1 MEKKEH
7 SPQAIRLKQ
16 FIDKT
21 GLTHTEFGRQCGFSS
36 PRAMQAI
43 YTDGNI
49 PTAKSLNK
57 IIARFP
63 QLNYDWVLMGYGEMI
78 TKPFVNQPST
88 DSSNKSTTSS
98 FNQINKKLAA
108 NDLAVN
114 ELGVDVAAII
124 KNTEH
129 NLLIYTQTMA
139 MLTNKVEQMAI
150 TIKEGQDFI
159 VDKELKRDAFF
170 QKMHADELVKIQS
183 LDKKRVA
190 TIERLDTERRENREK
205 GQEKLSH
212 KIYEYL
218 KESRKKLYDH
228 TKNNAEEA
236 VIKIIK
242 HLDASLETTTSK
254 AVDMSHTRINQELG
268 KHSINKKP

>member
-43 YTDGNI
+43 YTDGHI
-49 PTAKSLNK
+49 PTAKSLTK
-57 IIARFP
+57 IIDRFP

-183 LDKKRVA
+183 LDKKRIA
-190 TIERLDTERRENREK
+190 TIQRLDTERRVNRQD
-205 GQEKLSH
+205 GQSKLSE
-212 KIYEYL
+212 KIYQYL
-218 KESRKKLYDH
+218 KESRELIFTALNKAKDQAVNESHEKFNKQLGEH
-228 TKNNAEEA
+228 T
-236 VIKIIK
+236 
-242 HLDASLETTTSK
+242 
-254 AVDMSHTRINQELG
+254 
-268 KHSINKKP
+268 INKKPKSTLR

>member
-43 YTDGNI
+43 YTDGHI
-49 PTAKSLNK
+49 PTAKSLTK
-57 IIARFP
+57 IIDRFP

-78 TKPFVNQPST
+78 TKPFVNLPST

-139 MLTNKVEQMAI
+139 MLTNKVELMAI
-150 TIKEGQDFI
+150 AIKEGQDFI

-170 QKMHADELVKIQS
+170 QKMHADEMVKIKS
-183 LDKKRVA
+183 LDK
-190 TIERLDTERRENREK
+190 ERRENREK

-218 KESRKKLYDH
+218 KESRELIFQALNRAKD
-228 TKNNAEEA
+228 EA
-236 VIKIIK
+236 VN
-242 HLDASLETTTSK
+242 E
-254 AVDMSHTRINQELG
+254 SHEKFNKQLG
-268 KHSINKKP
+268 EHTINKKP

>member
-21 GLTHTEFGRQCGFSS
+21 GLTHTEFGRQCGFTS

-88 DSSNKSTTSS
+88 DSNNKSTTSS

-139 MLTNKVEQMAI
+139 MLTNKVELMAI
-150 TIKEGQDFI
+150 AIKDGQDFI
-159 VDKELKRDAFF
+159 VDKEAKRDAFF
-170 QKMHADELVKIQS
+170 EKMHADELVKIKS
-183 LDKKRVA
+183 LDQKRLEN
-190 TIERLDTERRENREK
+190 IRKLDTERRVNREE

-212 KIYEYL
+212 KIYLYL
-218 KESRKKLYDH
+218 KESRELIYAALNKAKD
-228 TKNNAEEA
+228 EA
-236 VIKIIK
+236 VNE
-242 HLDASLETTTSK
+242 S
-254 AVDMSHTRINQELG
+254 QEKFNKQLG
-268 KHSINKKP
+268 KHTINKKPTSTLR

>member
-43 YTDGNI
+43 YTDGHI
-49 PTAKSLNK
+49 PTAKSLTK
-57 IIARFP
+57 IIDRFP

-183 LDKKRVA
+183 LDKKRIA
-190 TIERLDTERRENREK
+190 TIERLDTERRVNRED
-205 GQEKLSH
+205 GQSKLSE
-212 KIYEYL
+212 KIYQYL
-218 KESRKKLYDH
+218 KESRELIFTALNRAKD
-228 TKNNAEEA
+228 EA
-236 VIKIIK
+236 VN
-242 HLDASLETTTSK
+242 E
-254 AVDMSHTRINQELG
+254 SHEKFNKELG
-268 KHSINKKP
+268 QHTINKKPKSTLR